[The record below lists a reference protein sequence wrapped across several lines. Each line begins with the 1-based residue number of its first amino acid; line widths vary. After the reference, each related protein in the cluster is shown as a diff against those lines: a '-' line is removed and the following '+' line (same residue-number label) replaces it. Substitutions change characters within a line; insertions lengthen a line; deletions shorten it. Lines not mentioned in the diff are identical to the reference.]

1 MYNSWRDKDDE
12 NNEVGGDMKSQTRK
26 GEIGRAHV

>member
-26 GEIGRAHV
+26 GVSEK